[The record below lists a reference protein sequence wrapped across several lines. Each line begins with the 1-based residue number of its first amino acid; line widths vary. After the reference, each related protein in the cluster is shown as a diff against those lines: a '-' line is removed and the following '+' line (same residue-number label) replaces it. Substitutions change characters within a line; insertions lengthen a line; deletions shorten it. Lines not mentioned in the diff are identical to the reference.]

1 MKVKVKSTLLI
12 EAFLDAITEGDRI
25 LFGDAEWKVLKIED
39 DKALIWKCTN
49 IEDHVFN
56 KDGRNVYEGSH
67 IQKYLQGEFR
77 KTVPEDLLALV
88 TDEGFFLLTVE
99 QIRELMPREIDR
111 IATRKD
117 GETWFWWTASPNV
130 GGGSDVRYVYPSGY
144 VYYGGASLAS
154 GTAPACWIHL

>member
-39 DKALIWKCTN
+39 GKALIWKCTN

-56 KDGRNVYEGSH
+56 KDRRNVYEGSD

-99 QIRELMPREIDR
+99 QVRELMPREIDR
-111 IATRKD
+111 IATRKG
-117 GETWFWWTASPNV
+117 GETWFWWTASPYV
-130 GGGSDVRYVYPSGY
+130 GYGYYVRYVYPSGGVSFGSAY
-144 VYYGGASLAS
+144 IAGGA
-154 GTAPACWIHL
+154 APACWIHL

>member
-1 MKVKVKSTLLI
+1 MKVKIKSTLLI
-12 EAFLDAITEGDRI
+12 EAFPDAVTEGDRI

-39 DKALIWKCTN
+39 GKALIWKCTN

-56 KDGRNVYEGSH
+56 KNRRNVYEGSD

-117 GETWFWWTASPNV
+117 GKTWFWWTASPNV
-130 GGGSDVRYVYPSGY
+130 GYGDYVRNVRPSGGVSY
-144 VYYGGASLAS
+144 FSASYAI